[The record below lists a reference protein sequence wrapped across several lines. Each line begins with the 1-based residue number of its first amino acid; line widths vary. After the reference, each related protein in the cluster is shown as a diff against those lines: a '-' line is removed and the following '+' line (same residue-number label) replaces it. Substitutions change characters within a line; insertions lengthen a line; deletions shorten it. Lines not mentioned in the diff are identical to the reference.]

1 MTAQNTSLMA
11 IKKAQNI
18 HASELIKKLNDY
30 LSFRTVPARTRFS
43 FTGRNKNNCY
53 FFRSGQISGFYKE
66 NRIQIDRIYT
76 PWIAGL
82 AFPDRELMG
91 LIFVAETECEVAILT
106 EEETMTLIQQTNSW
120 QIYAGFLQ
128 VLSSKLLINLSQL
141 TTPDTYTMVCNQL
154 TELINEPDAIRTS
167 VKVEEY
173 VRSRTQLSRSGVFK
187 VLSRL
192 KEVGAIRLEKG
203 ILLEV
208 ISLPEKLP

>member
-1 MTAQNTSLMA
+1 
-11 IKKAQNI
+11 
-18 HASELIKKLNDY
+18 
-30 LSFRTVPARTRFS
+30 
-43 FTGRNKNNCY
+43 
-53 FFRSGQISGFYKE
+53 
-66 NRIQIDRIYT
+66 
-76 PWIAGL
+76 
-82 AFPDRELMG
+82 
-91 LIFVAETECEVAILT
+91 
-106 EEETMTLIQQTNSW
+106 MTLIQQTNSW